1 MHCSLYQ
8 VYHYR
13 NYRFWMNVSM
23 HIMHN
28 ETSSLFQK
36 HKVKLIWFSKMKF
49 PLFHWDCCTYFFLRK
64 HRRNPVDTNPV
75 MLKSSKIT
83 RTICSDSHFI
93 KISSAQLT
101 AIIDTTTACTITP
114 NTTNCIDPEII
125 KHIRI
130 LITRKEG
137 FCDENGCYHD
147 DYLISEIVSL

>member
-1 MHCSLYQ
+1 ML
-8 VYHYR
+8 
-13 NYRFWMNVSM
+13 
-23 HIMHN
+23 
-28 ETSSLFQK
+28 
-36 HKVKLIWFSKMKF
+36 
-49 PLFHWDCCTYFFLRK
+49 YFFPRK
-64 HRRNPVDTNPV
+64 NKRSAVHINPVL
-75 MLKSSKIT
+75 LKIIKIT